1 MNVGRSNIALAADS
15 DFTAPVLDGLGSR
28 ASVVKE
34 GQYVCPECLG
44 VFRPRVPRQL
54 FCSAPHKRAW
64 NNRGLKRGAVLFS
77 LNMAARETR
86 DGTRGDKAT
95 GKTASWQGNTL
106 MQRWRDEDREAGR
119 MGQVE
124 YLRRR
129 FALGFD
135 AI

>member
-1 MNVGRSNIALAADS
+1 M
-15 DFTAPVLDGLGSR
+15 
-28 ASVVKE
+28 
-34 GQYVCPECLG
+34 
-44 VFRPRVPRQL
+44 
-54 FCSAPHKRAW
+54 FCSQMHRRAW
-64 NNRGLKRGAVLFS
+64 HNRAMKRGAVLFS